1 MRRARSIPSGEGA
14 GPANSSSQLD
24 PAVFVIFG
32 GAGDLTWRK
41 LVPALFDLFQDR
53 SMPAKFSIIGVD
65 RVDLN
70 DDELRRRLGDG
81 VNNSRHGQLDTE
93 AWGEFA
99 RHIFYQQGDFR
110 KPETYSNL
118 AEQLAKLDKEW
129 NAKAQRIFYMA
140 TPPPLFGV
148 IPTGLGE
155 AGLARD
161 RQRARIVIEKP
172 IGFDLDSALQLNT
185 TVGEHFDECQ
195 IFRLDHYL
203 GKETVQNILAFRFGN
218 PLFEPL
224 WNRRYV
230 EYIAITVAEDVGIE
244 HRGGYYDQAGALR
257 DMGQNHLMQLLCL
270 VAMEPMVSFD
280 ADEIRNKKVDVLH
293 AVRPIHH
300 DAVGQCVVRG
310 QYGNGWIGGQAVG
323 GYREESGVPPDSQ
336 TETFVALRLYI
347 DNWRWQGVPFYLRT
361 GKRLSRQVSEV
372 AIQFRAVPHR
382 AFPPEATLD
391 WQSSRLIMAI
401 QPDQGIVLRFQA
413 KHPGPKMHLRT
424 VEMKFNYQ
432 EAFATRT
439 PEAYETLLWDV
450 MENDMT
456 LFMRA
461 DQVEAAWR
469 LLMPVFDAWA
479 VAPPGDFPNYA
490 AGTWGPEA
498 AQALVAQ
505 QGHSWPLPI
514 DLEDFPPESKGS
526 AETAASQKPLKRVR
540 LKEVK

>member
-1 MRRARSIPSGEGA
+1 MKP
-14 GPANSSSQLD
+14 NDQLE
-24 PAVFVIFG
+24 PTVFAIFG

-41 LVPALFDLFQDR
+41 LVPALFDLSQDR
-53 SMPAKFSIIGVD
+53 SMPLRFSIIGVD
-65 RVDLN
+65 RVQLS
-70 DDELRRRLGDG
+70 DDELRRRLRDG
-81 VNNSRHGQLDTE
+81 VSQFAHRGKVD
-93 AWGEFA
+93 ADVWDEFA
-99 RHIFYQQGDFR
+99 KHIFYQQGDF
-110 KPETYSNL
+110 KTPDTYARL
-118 AEQLAKLDKEW
+118 GQQCAKLDKEW
-129 NAKAQRIFYMA
+129 DVKAQRIFYMA
-140 TPPPLFGV
+140 TPPSMFGE
-148 IPTGLGE
+148 IPTRLGE
-155 AGLARD
+155 AGLAND
-161 RQRARIVIEKP
+161 RERARIVIEKP
-172 IGFDLDSALQLNT
+172 IGYDLESALKLNAT
-185 TVGEHFDECQ
+185 LAEHFSECQ
-195 IFRLDHYL
+195 IYRIDHYL
-203 GKETVQNILAFRFGN
+203 GKETVQNILAFRFAN

-230 EYIAITVAEDVGIE
+230 EYMAITVAEDVGVE

-257 DMGQNHLMQLLCL
+257 DMAQNHMMQLLCL

-300 DAVGQCVVRG
+300 DSVAQCVVRG
-310 QYGNGWIGGQAVG
+310 QYGQGWVGGQAVR
-323 GYREESGVPPDSQ
+323 GYREEDAVSAESQ
-336 TETFVALRLYI
+336 TETFVALKLFL
-347 DNWRWQGVPFYLRT
+347 DNWRWHDVPFYLRT
-361 GKRLSRQVSEV
+361 GKRLTRQVSEV

-382 AFPPEATLD
+382 SFPPEATLD
-391 WQSSRLIMAI
+391 WQSSRLVMSI

-432 EAFATRT
+432 ETFATRT

-450 MENDMT
+450 MKNDST

-469 LLMPVFDAWA
+469 LLMPVFEVWA
-479 VAPPGDFPNYA
+479 VAPPSDFPNYA

-505 QGHSWPLPI
+505 QGHNWPLPI
-514 DLEDFPPESKGS
+514 DLVDLPREPREPAD
-526 AETAASQKPLKRVR
+526 AAAPRKPLKRVR